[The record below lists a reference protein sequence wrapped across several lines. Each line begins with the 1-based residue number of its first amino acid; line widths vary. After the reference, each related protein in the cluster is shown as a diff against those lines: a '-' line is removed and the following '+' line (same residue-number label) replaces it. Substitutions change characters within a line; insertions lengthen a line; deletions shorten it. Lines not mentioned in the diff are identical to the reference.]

1 MGNIFKLRIYKKALG
16 KVESTICRVPKGWK
30 LHWLFWA
37 MKLWQRICFNE
48 AFFFLLWEREK
59 TGVVLAVYKTSY
71 NLLTG
76 VPRIKKTTVLLSFET
91 SYLSHWFRSNYKGR
105 VGNYTMKLVFFFSFR
120 IRKKSRFLFWIW
132 KQMALKHTFYC
143 ILSLFISL
151 SHGSWEEDFHVS

>member
-48 AFFFLLWEREK
+48 AFFFFSEREK
-59 TGVVLAVYKTSY
+59 TGVVLAVYKTPY

-91 SYLSHWFRSNYKGR
+91 SYLSHWFRSNYKHR

-120 IRKKSRFLFWIW
+120 KKVDSYFGSGNKWPWNIL
-132 KQMALKHTFYC
+132 
-143 ILSLFISL
+143 LSLFISL
-151 SHGSWEEDFHVS
+151 THGSWEEDFHVS